1 MVIRKILLAVGT
13 LALLSGAAVL
23 AQAERVEPF
32 TPNETVVV
40 QETPIVQET
49 TVVPSNFWL
58 AIIVGVILAVS
69 FELILTHLSVAAGI
83 SSVGPFDR
91 RKKGERH
98 HEEPHTGG
106 GIMGKLRKG
115 SSLFGVWALITATV
129 SLFFASWLA
138 IELANT
144 ADAFRGLVLGLSI
157 WALFY
162 IIMTVLE
169 VTALTSL
176 VGSLTQTAVAGL
188 RSAYKTTTSVFGKSE
203 EDRVVDTA
211 ERVTAAVRNEL
222 FGDVDTKHLRKQIER
237 YVQQLKPASADEI
250 KDAIRGMLDDV
261 EIRALVEHEEG
272 PFADVDVLTASLETE
287 EGMTREKARTV
298 ATNVKDAVSKI
309 REEYRSDKDA
319 ASKLAD
325 ASMRVTG
332 RSEEEARAVREKIET
347 YLRNTH
353 KDELNPEGIKRDLEK
368 LLHSPKEGLAAL
380 RDRLSHFDRS
390 TLRAI
395 LAQRKDMN
403 EQDVDKTVD
412 RVMSVIDRVRGKTA
426 EAAEGATEEVAA
438 RRHGVESK
446 IRNYLNSMHRPELR
460 YEGIKHDMQ
469 VLFHDPKA
477 GADLLVRRLK
487 AMDRDTLKAI
497 VASRK
502 DMSPEDA
509 EHVVSQMEHARD
521 ETIAKYEQMKTEVQH
536 RIEDAKDK
544 ALHEAEEARQVARTA
559 AWWTFG
565 SALVSAAAAIVGG
578 ILSTYT

>member
-1 MVIRKILLAVGT
+1 
-13 LALLSGAAVL
+13 
-23 AQAERVEPF
+23 
-32 TPNETVVV
+32 VVDEAPV
-40 QETPIVQET
+40 MQQTIVAPT
-49 TVVPSNFWL
+49 HFWL
-58 AIIVGVILAVS
+58 AIVVGVILAIS

-91 RKKGERH
+91 GEAGEQ
-98 HEEPHTGG
+98 HEEPRAHA

-115 SSLFGVWALITATV
+115 SSLFGVWTLVTATI

-162 IIMTVLE
+162 IAMTVLE

-176 VGSLTQTAVAGL
+176 VGSLTHTAIAGL
-188 RSAYKTTTSVFGKSE
+188 RSAYKTTASIFTKSQE
-203 EDRVVDTA
+203 ERVVDTA

-222 FGDVDTKHLRKQIER
+222 FGEVEAKDFRKQIEK
-237 YVQQLKPASADEI
+237 YVQQLRPASADEI
-250 KDAIRGMLDDV
+250 KDAIRSMLNDV

-287 EGMTREKARTV
+287 GGMTREKARTM
-298 ATNVKDAVSKI
+298 ATNVRDAIGKI
-309 REEYRSDKDA
+309 REEYKSDKDA
-319 ASKLAD
+319 ASKVAD
-325 ASMRVTG
+325 ATLRVAG
-332 RSEEEARAVREKIET
+332 KSEEEARAAREKIEA
-347 YLRNTH
+347 YLRSTQ
-353 KDELNPEGIKRDLEK
+353 KEELNPEGIKRDLEK

-380 RDRLSHFDRS
+380 RERLSHFDRS
-390 TLRAI
+390 TFKAI
-395 LAQRKDMN
+395 LAQRRDMS
-403 EQDVDKTVD
+403 EEEAESAVD
-412 RVMSVIDRVRGKTA
+412 RVMSVIDRIRGKTA
-426 EAAEGATEEVAA
+426 ETAEGLSEEAVAK
-438 RRHGVESK
+438 RRGVEAK
-446 IRNYLNSMHRPELR
+446 VRDYLNSIGRPELR
-460 YEGIKHDMQ
+460 YEGIKHDMG

-477 GADLLVRRLK
+477 GADLLIRRLR

-497 VASRK
+497 VATRK

-509 EHVVSQMEHARD
+509 EHVVSQIEHARD
-521 ETIAKYEQMKTEVQH
+521 EAIAKYEHMKTEVQH

>member
-1 MVIRKILLAVGT
+1 MGIRRILLAAGT

-23 AQAERVEPF
+23 AQVERVEPVI
-32 TPNETVVV
+32 PGAAPVV
-40 QETPIVQET
+40 QGTPMVQQT
-49 TVVPSNFWL
+49 TVASSNFWL

-91 RKKGERH
+91 REREGPRYEGPRAH
-98 HEEPHTGG
+98 G

-115 SSLFGVWALITATV
+115 SSLFGVWTLITATI

-138 IELANT
+138 VELANT
-144 ADAFRGLVLGLSI
+144 ASAFRGLVLGLSI

-162 IIMTVLE
+162 IAMTVLE
-169 VTALTSL
+169 VSALTSL
-176 VGSLTQTAVAGL
+176 VGSLTQTAISGL
-188 RSAYKTTTSVFGKSE
+188 KSAYRTTASIFGKSE
-203 EDRVVDTA
+203 EERVVDTA

-222 FGDVDTKHLRKQIER
+222 FGDVEAKDFRKHIER
-237 YVQQLKPASADEI
+237 YIQQLKPASADEI
-250 KDAIRGMLDDV
+250 KNAIRGMLNDV

-287 EGMTREKARTV
+287 GGMTREKARTM
-298 ATNVKDAVSKI
+298 ATNVKDAISKI
-309 REEYRSDKDA
+309 REEYRSEKDA

-325 ASMRVTG
+325 ASMRVAG

-347 YLRNTH
+347 YLRNTQ

-368 LLHSPKEGLAAL
+368 LFHSPKEGLAAL

-395 LAQRKDMN
+395 LAQRKDMS
-403 EQDVDKTVD
+403 EQEADKTTD
-412 RVMSVIDRVRGKTA
+412 RVMSVIDRIRGRTA
-426 EAAEGATEEVAA
+426 EVAEGAEEAVAQ
-438 RRHGVESK
+438 RRGVEAK
-446 IRNYLNSMHRPELR
+446 IRDYLNSMGRPELR

-477 GADLLVRRLK
+477 GADLLIRRLK

-502 DMSPEDA
+502 DMSQEDA
-509 EHVVSQMEHARD
+509 EHVVSQIEHARD
-521 ETIAKYEQMKTEVQH
+521 ETIAKYEHMKTEVQH
-536 RIEDAKDK
+536 RMEDAKDK

-565 SALVSAAAAIVGG
+565 SAIVSAAAAIVGG

>member
-1 MVIRKILLAVGT
+1 MVIRRILLAVGI
-13 LALLSGAAVL
+13 LALLTEAVVL
-23 AQAERVEPF
+23 AQAGVATFPVDQAPPV
-32 TPNETVVV
+32 TQT
-40 QETPIVQET
+40 QQTIVT
-49 TVVPSNFWL
+49 PSNFWL
-58 AIIVGVILAVS
+58 AIVVGVILAVS

-91 RKKGERH
+91 RETEEHR
-98 HEEPHTGG
+98 HEEPRVHS

-115 SSLFGVWALITATV
+115 SSLFGIWTLVTATV

-138 IELANT
+138 IGLANT
-144 ADAFRGLVLGLSI
+144 TDAFRGLVLGLSV

-162 IIMTVLE
+162 IVMTVLE

-176 VGSLTQTAVAGL
+176 VGSLMQTAIAGV
-188 RSAYKTTTSVFGKSE
+188 RSAYKATATVFGKSQ
-203 EDRVVDTA
+203 EDRVTDTA

-222 FGDVDTKHLRKQIER
+222 FGDVEAKDFRKQIEK
-237 YVQQLKPASADEI
+237 YIQQLKPTSADEI

-261 EIRALVEHEEG
+261 EIRALVEHEAG
-272 PFADVDVLTASLETE
+272 PFSDVDVLTASLETE
-287 EGMTREKARTV
+287 GGMTREKARTM
-298 ATNVKDAVSKI
+298 ATNVRDAISKI

-319 ASKLAD
+319 TSKLTD
-325 ASMRVTG
+325 ATMRVAG
-332 RSEEEARAVREKIET
+332 KSEEEARAVREKIES
-347 YLRNTH
+347 YLRSTQ

-368 LLHSPKEGLAAL
+368 LLHSPREGLAAL
-380 RDRLSHFDRS
+380 RERLSHFDRS

-395 LAQRKDMN
+395 LAQRKDMS
-403 EQDVDKTVD
+403 EQEANKTVD
-412 RVMSVIDRVRGKTA
+412 RVMGVIDRIRGKTA
-426 EAAEGATEEVAA
+426 ETVEGVSEAAVAK
-438 RRHGVESK
+438 RRGVEAK
-446 IRNYLNSMHRPELR
+446 VRDYLNSMGRPELR
-460 YEGIKHDMQ
+460 YEGIKHDME

-477 GADLLVRRLK
+477 GADLLIRRLK
-487 AMDRDTLKAI
+487 AMDRDTLKVI

-521 ETIAKYEQMKTEVQH
+521 EAIAKYEQMKTEVQH
-536 RIEDAKDK
+536 RIEDARDK

-578 ILSTYT
+578 VLSTYT

>member
-1 MVIRKILLAVGT
+1 M
-13 LALLSGAAVL
+13 LSGTAVL
-23 AQAERVEPF
+23 AQVERPGTVIPGEAPAAQAV
-32 TPNETVVV
+32 PMVQQTVVA
-40 QETPIVQET
+40 
-49 TVVPSNFWL
+49 PSNFWL
-58 AIIVGVILAVS
+58 AIVVGVILAVS

-91 RKKGERH
+91 REAEEH
-98 HEEPHTGG
+98 HREEPRERTGV
-106 GIMGKLRKG
+106 MGKLKKG
-115 SSLFGVWALITATV
+115 SGLFGIWALVTATI
-129 SLFFASWLA
+129 SLFFATWLA
-138 IELANT
+138 IGLANT
-144 ADAFRGLVLGLSI
+144 ASAFRGLVLGLSI

-162 IIMTVLE
+162 IVMTVLE
-169 VTALTSL
+169 VSALTSL
-176 VGSLTQTAVAGL
+176 VGSLTQTAIAGL
-188 RSAYKTTTSVFGKSE
+188 RSAYKATTSVFGKSE

-211 ERVTAAVRNEL
+211 ERVTAAVRNEF
-222 FGDVDTKHLRKQIER
+222 FGDVDSKHLRKQLER
-237 YVQQLKPASADEI
+237 YVQQLKPPSADEI

-287 EGMTREKARTV
+287 HGMTREKARTM
-298 ATNVKDAVSKI
+298 ATSVKDAISKI
-309 REEYRSDKDA
+309 REEYRSNKDA
-319 ASKLAD
+319 TSKLTD

-332 RSEEEARAVREKIET
+332 RSEEEARAMREKIET
-347 YLRNTH
+347 YLRDTH
-353 KDELNPEGIKRDLEK
+353 KDELNPEGIKQDLEK
-368 LLHSPKEGLAAL
+368 LFHSPREGLSAL
-380 RDRLSHFDRS
+380 RERLSHFDRS
-390 TLRAI
+390 TFKAI
-395 LAQRKDMN
+395 LAQRKDMS
-403 EQDVDKTVD
+403 EQEADKTVD
-412 RVMSVIDRVRGKTA
+412 RVMSAIDRIRGKTA
-426 EAAEGATEEVAA
+426 ETAEEVTEGVAA
-438 RRHGVESK
+438 RRHGVEAK
-446 IRNYLNSMHRPELR
+446 IRDYLNSMQRPELR
-460 YEGIKHDMQ
+460 YEGIKHDVQ

-477 GADLLVRRLK
+477 GADLLIRRLK

-509 EHVVSQMEHARD
+509 EHVVAQMEHARD